1 MIVRQES
8 GTRWL
13 AVRIGDFE
21 KWQPSLLEESARR
34 LGAAFRRVLVAS
46 SSHWPGRSRTSPMSH
61 PHQRDRPGLP
71 MRES

>member
-21 KWQPSLLEESARR
+21 KWQASLLEESA
-34 LGAAFRRVLVAS
+34 
-46 SSHWPGRSRTSPMSH
+46 SRHAGSPLDM
-61 PHQRDRPGLP
+61 
-71 MRES
+71 M

>member
-21 KWQPSLLEESARR
+21 KWQASLLEESASR
-34 LGAAFRRVLVAS
+34 LGAVLDPGGRVHRWGFCRIAGYL
-46 SSHWPGRSRTSPMSH
+46 P
-61 PHQRDRPGLP
+61 RPARLAVGKSVP
-71 MRES
+71 